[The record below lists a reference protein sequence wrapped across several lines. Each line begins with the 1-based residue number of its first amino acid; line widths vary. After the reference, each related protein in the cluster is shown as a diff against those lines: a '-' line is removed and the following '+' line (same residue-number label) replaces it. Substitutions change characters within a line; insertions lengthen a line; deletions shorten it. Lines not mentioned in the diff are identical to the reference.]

1 MLENA
6 MKKASPANT
15 STEKKVSLFKRI
27 KSGKGG
33 KNGKRLFYAWITYQ
47 CIKGALTTSLIWI
60 PLIYAYLKHHH
71 YIH

>member
-1 MLENA
+1 MIESIMKNA
-6 MKKASPANT
+6 SDANASDVKKLS
-15 STEKKVSLFKRI
+15 FIKRI
-27 KSGKGG
+27 KSGKSG
-33 KNGKRLFYAWITYQ
+33 KHGKRLFYAWIAYQ